1 MFSYLKQI
9 VFGKSETNE
18 LKNLKWALSTL
29 IVRKRYLK
37 TRKATIEIQNFY
49 RYHKN
54 RKIVEESLKKEGH
67 RLQEIA
73 YNLKQRYL
81 MKLRSDLS
89 KAVIIVD
96 SKL

>member
-18 LKNLKWALSTL
+18 LKKLKLGLSTL

-37 TRKATIEIQNFY
+37 TRNATIEIQNFY

-54 RKIVEESLKKEGH
+54 RKIVNESLKKEGH

-89 KAVIIVD
+89 KALIIVD

>member
-9 VFGKSETNE
+9 VFGKNETNE
-18 LKNLKWALSTL
+18 LKNLKLALSTL
-29 IVRKRYLK
+29 IIRKRYLK
-37 TRKATIEIQNFY
+37 TKNAIIEIQNFY

-89 KAVIIVD
+89 KALIIVD